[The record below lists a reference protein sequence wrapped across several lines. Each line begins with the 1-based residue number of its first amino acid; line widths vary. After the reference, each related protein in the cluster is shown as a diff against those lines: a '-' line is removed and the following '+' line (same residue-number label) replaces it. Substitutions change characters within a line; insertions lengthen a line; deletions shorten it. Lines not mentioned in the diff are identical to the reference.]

1 MRRLLLLLL
10 VVPLAC
16 VPTLDNEP
24 AISSSDDDVV
34 DDDDEVD
41 APRGSAP
48 DAFVLENEIT
58 LWETD
63 WAMFQPAADGY
74 SQPPIRV
81 RTVLGNQN

>member
-1 MRRLLLLLL
+1 MRRLLLLL

-24 AISSSDDDVV
+24 AVPSSDDAVV
-34 DDDDEVD
+34 DDDHEVD
-41 APRGSAP
+41 APCGSVP

-63 WAMFQPAADGY
+63 WAMLQLAADGY
-74 SQPPIRV
+74 TQPPIRV
-81 RTVLGNQN
+81 RTVLGNQS